1 MKYELRS
8 TKQYD
13 KWLAGIK
20 DRQARNR
27 ILRRIDSMVI
37 GSFGDHKTIS
47 ANLFELRMFF
57 SPGFRVYYTIQGREI
72 IFLLAGGDK
81 SSQKKDIAKARELL
95 QQLEIYKLWPLKQN
109 LLMWLNIWK
118 PRKISRHS

>member
-1 MKYELRS
+1 MDTVRYMIYGLRS
-8 TKQYD
+8 TKQFD

-47 ANLFELRMFF
+47 SNLFELRMFF
-57 SPGFRVYYTIQGREI
+57 GPGFRVYYTIKGREI
-72 IFLLAGGDK
+72 IFLIAGGDK
-81 SSQKKDIAKARELL
+81 SSQKKDISKARELL
-95 QQLEIYKLWPLKQN
+95 KQLEV
-109 LLMWLNIWK
+109 
-118 PRKISRHS
+118 